1 MSNKVA
7 FSNVV
12 SRAQTKADNQICLI
26 ENMPI
31 TTNVGIILYA
41 DKRIKELE
49 AQLAEYKAEF
59 DDVSGETVHEESA
72 EEAYRRGQAEV
83 GYTK

>member
-1 MSNKVA
+1 MSNLAA

-12 SRAQTKADNQICLI
+12 RRAQTKADNQLCLI

-49 AQLAEYKAEF
+49 ATIQAMLETAEGAGIPRCQF
-59 DDVSGETVHEESA
+59 DEDLNDTPSP
-72 EEAYRRGQAEV
+72 
-83 GYTK
+83 

>member
-1 MSNKVA
+1 MSNLAA
-7 FSNVV
+7 FKNLVR
-12 SRAQTKADNQICLI
+12 RAQVKADNQICLI

-49 AQLAEYKAEF
+49 ATIQAMLETAEGAGIPRCQF
-59 DDVSGETVHEESA
+59 DEDL
-72 EEAYRRGQAEV
+72 
-83 GYTK
+83 K

>member
-1 MSNKVA
+1 MSNLAA

-12 SRAQTKADNQICLI
+12 RRAQIKADNQLCLI

-49 AQLAEYKAEF
+49 AIIQAMLETVEGAGIPRCQF
-59 DDVSGETVHEESA
+59 DDDL
-72 EEAYRRGQAEV
+72 
-83 GYTK
+83 K

>member
-1 MSNKVA
+1 MSNLAA

-12 SRAQTKADNQICLI
+12 RRAQTKADNQLCLI

-31 TTNVGIILYA
+31 TTNVGIILYV

-49 AQLAEYKAEF
+49 ATIQAMLETAEGAGIPRCQF
-59 DDVSGETVHEESA
+59 DEDLNDTISHNIGMI
-72 EEAYRRGQAEV
+72 
-83 GYTK
+83 

>member
-1 MSNKVA
+1 MSNLAA

-12 SRAQTKADNQICLI
+12 RRAQIKAYNRLCLI

-49 AQLAEYKAEF
+49 ATIQAMLETAEGAGIPRCQF
-59 DDVSGETVHEESA
+59 DDDL
-72 EEAYRRGQAEV
+72 
-83 GYTK
+83 K

>member
-1 MSNKVA
+1 MSNLAA

-12 SRAQTKADNQICLI
+12 RRAQIKADNQLCLI

-41 DKRIKELE
+41 DARIKELE
-49 AQLAEYKAEF
+49 AKLKVY
-59 DDVSGETVHEESA
+59 EE
-72 EEAYRRGQAEV
+72 ELCQFHQI
-83 GYTK
+83 